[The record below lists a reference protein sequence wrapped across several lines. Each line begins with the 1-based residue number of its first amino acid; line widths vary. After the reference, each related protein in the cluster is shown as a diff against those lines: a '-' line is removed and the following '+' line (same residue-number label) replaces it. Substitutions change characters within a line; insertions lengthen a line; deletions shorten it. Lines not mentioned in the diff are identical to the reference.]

1 MDKNQ
6 LAEKLNKTIGK
17 INKIIEGVNYA
28 KVHHKSSVVIT
39 CCANA
44 EYDLKEIQKDLT
56 ELAAQL
62 TAEEKQLF
70 DGLNQSAGE
79 LDSVI
84 ENLNYA
90 KVHYKSTA
98 VITSCG
104 SAVEKLSDI
113 QKNLAA
119 TIVKAGSVSEE
130 QNESEGLGM

>member
-6 LAEKLNKTIGK
+6 LAEILNKTVGK
-17 INKIIEGVNYA
+17 INKIIEGINYA

-44 EYDLKEIQKDLT
+44 AYDLKEIQKDLT

-62 TAEEKQLF
+62 TAEEKQIS
-70 DGLNQSAGE
+70 DDLNQNAGE
-79 LDSVI
+79 LDGVN
-84 ENLNYA
+84 ENLDYA

-104 SAVEKLSDI
+104 SAVEKLNDI
-113 QKNLAA
+113 QKKLLT
-119 TIVKAGSVSEE
+119 TITKAGSVSEE
-130 QNESEGLGM
+130 QNEPEGLGM